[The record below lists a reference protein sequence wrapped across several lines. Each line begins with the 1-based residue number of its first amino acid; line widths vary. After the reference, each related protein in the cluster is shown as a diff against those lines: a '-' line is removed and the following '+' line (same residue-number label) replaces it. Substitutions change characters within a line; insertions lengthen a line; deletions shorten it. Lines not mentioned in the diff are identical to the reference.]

1 VRPRG
6 EGDARASS
14 LCEEVERGR
23 ERGLSGARHF
33 LKGPAAWSSGVGSLR
48 APRGGRRR
56 GSIGPKPTEAGDSDQ
71 KRSQAD
77 RCGRRLD
84 RGGGGKMGR
93 QHVGL
98 GATVSRSLTVQVI
111 ETEIQMISNKFKTI

>member
-1 VRPRG
+1 MLVRAPC
-6 EGDARASS
+6 AKKW
-14 LCEEVERGR
+14 
-23 ERGLSGARHF
+23 SGGGKGGSVALGIF

-93 QHVGL
+93 QHVGP
-98 GATVSRSLTVQVI
+98 GATVSRNLTVQVI
-111 ETEIQMISNKFKTI
+111 ETEIQMISNKFKTV